1 MPPFQETPFAI
12 IQGVPLIELPKDLY
26 IPPDALRVFLET
38 FEGPL
43 DLLLYLIQK
52 QNLDILHIPVAK
64 ITQQYLHY
72 INLMQELQLD
82 LAGEY
87 LSMAS
92 LLLEIKSRLL
102 LPQIDKK
109 ADTDPRRQ
117 LIQQLEEYAYIKRA
131 AEILNELPV
140 LGRDTFGTD
149 VFVPE
154 ITRPKIPP
162 NISLNDLLEAMQD
175 VLLRI
180 ELFSAHQIS
189 REPLSVRERM
199 TFILELFKTDL
210 HIDFYGCFV
219 SQESK
224 AGVVVAFLA
233 ILELARENLLNI
245 DQNSAFSPISIH
257 AKMIRE
263 EQTP

>member
-1 MPPFQETPFAI
+1 MLLTEETPLAVV
-12 IQGVPLIELPKDLY
+12 QGVPFVEIPKDLY

-52 QNLDILHIPVAK
+52 QNIDILHIPVAQ

-82 LAGEY
+82 LASEY

-102 LPQIDKK
+102 LPQPEKK
-109 ADTDPRRQ
+109 TETDPRRQ
-117 LIQQLEEYAYIKRA
+117 LIQQLEEYANIKRA
-131 AEILNELPV
+131 AEILNDFPV
-140 LGRDTFGTD
+140 IGRDTFLTE
-149 VFVPE
+149 VFVPD
-154 ITRPKIPP
+154 IARPKIPP
-162 NISLNDLLEAMQD
+162 KISLDDLLNAMQD
-175 VLLRI
+175 ILLRI
-180 ELFSAHQIS
+180 ELFTAHQIT

-199 TFILELFKTDL
+199 SFILELFKTEVQFE
-210 HIDFYGCFV
+210 FYSCFKV
-219 SQESK
+219 EESK

-233 ILELARENLLNI
+233 ILELAKENLLKI
-245 DQNSAFSPISIH
+245 TQQSAFAPISIH
-257 AKMIRE
+257 VE
-263 EQTP
+263 TTPENSL

>member
-1 MPPFQETPFAI
+1 MLLTHETPIAVV
-12 IQGVPLIELPKDLY
+12 QGVPFVEMPKDLF

-52 QNLDILHIPVAK
+52 QNLDILHIPVAQ
-64 ITQQYLHY
+64 ITQQYLQY
-72 INLMQELQLD
+72 IHLMQELQLD

-102 LPQIDKK
+102 LPQPDKK
-109 ADTDPRRQ
+109 IDTDPRRQ
-117 LIQQLEEYAYIKRA
+117 LIQQLEDYAAIKRA
-131 AEILNELPV
+131 AEILNDFPLI
-140 LGRDTFGTD
+140 GRDTFLTE
-149 VFVPE
+149 VVVPE
-154 ITRPKIPP
+154 VARPKIPP
-162 NISLNDLLEAMQD
+162 HIKLNDLLDAMQD

-180 ELFSAHQIS
+180 ELFTAHQIT

-199 TFILELFKTDL
+199 TFILDLFKTDL
-210 HIDFYGCFV
+210 HIDFYTCFK

-233 ILELARENLLNI
+233 ILELAKESLLKI
-245 DQNSAFSPISIH
+245 DQHSAFAPIFINGESL
-257 AKMIRE
+257 
-263 EQTP
+263 

>member
-1 MPPFQETPFAI
+1 MSPFQETPFAI

-52 QNLDILHIPVAK
+52 QNLDILHIPIAK

-82 LAGEY
+82 LAGDY

-102 LPQIDKK
+102 LPPTDKK

-140 LGRDTFGTD
+140 LGRDTFETE

-154 ITRPKIPP
+154 VARPKIPP
-162 NISLNDLLEAMQD
+162 KIVLTDLLVAMQD
-175 VLLRI
+175 VLLRM
-180 ELFSAHQIS
+180 ELFTAHQIT
-189 REPLSVRERM
+189 REPLSMRERM
-199 TFILELFKTDL
+199 SSILEILKTNQF
-210 HIDFYGCFV
+210 IDFYVCF
-219 SQESK
+219 STQESK
-224 AGVVVAFLA
+224 AGVIVSFLA
-233 ILELARENLLNI
+233 ILELARENLLHIN
-245 DQNSAFSPISIH
+245 QHSLFAPISINS
-257 AKMIRE
+257 KTIIE
-263 EQTP
+263 

>member
-1 MPPFQETPFAI
+1 MLLETETPFAI
-12 IQGVPLIELPKDLY
+12 ILGVPLIELPKDLY

-52 QNLDILHIPVAK
+52 QNLDILHIPVAQ

-72 INLMQELQLD
+72 IELMQELQLD

-102 LPQIDKK
+102 LPQPDKK
-109 ADTDPRRQ
+109 TDNDPRRQ

-131 AEILNELPV
+131 AEILNEYPII
-140 LGRDTFGTD
+140 GRDTFLTE
-149 VFVPE
+149 VFVPD
-154 ITRPKIPP
+154 IARPKIPP
-162 NISLNDLLEAMQD
+162 KIILNDLLEAMQD

-180 ELFSAHQIS
+180 ELFTAHQIT

-199 TFILELFKTDL
+199 TFILELFKTNL
-210 HIDFYGCFV
+210 QLEFYSCFK

-233 ILELARENLLNI
+233 ILELAKESLLKIN
-245 DQNSAFSPISIH
+245 QHRAFAPIFIEGETL
-257 AKMIRE
+257 IE
-263 EQTP
+263 

>member
-1 MPPFQETPFAI
+1 MMLSNAETPLAVV
-12 IQGVPLIELPKDLY
+12 QGVPLVEFPKDLY

-52 QNLDILHIPVAK
+52 QNLDILNIPVAQ

-72 INLMQELQLD
+72 ISLMQELQLD
-82 LAGEY
+82 LVSEY

-102 LPQIDKK
+102 LPQPDKK
-109 ADTDPRRQ
+109 PENDPRRQ
-117 LIQQLEEYAYIKRA
+117 LVQQLEEYANIKRA
-131 AEILNELPV
+131 AEILNDFPM
-140 LGRDTFGTD
+140 LGRDVFLTE

-154 ITRPKIPP
+154 VARPKIPP
-162 NISLNDLLEAMQD
+162 NIKLNDLLEAMQD

-180 ELFSAHQIS
+180 ELFTAHQIS

-199 TFILELFKTDL
+199 TFILELFKSEIV
-210 HIDFYGCFV
+210 IDFYGCFK
-219 SQESK
+219 SEESR

-233 ILELARENLLNI
+233 ILELAKESLLNI
-245 DQNSAFSPISIH
+245 NQHSAFAPISIFVENTH
-257 AKMIRE
+257 DI
-263 EQTP
+263 T

>member
-1 MPPFQETPFAI
+1 MLPTSEIPIAVV
-12 IQGVPLIELPKDLY
+12 QGVPFIEMPKDLF

-52 QNLDILHIPVAK
+52 QNIDILHIPVAQ
-64 ITQQYLHY
+64 ITQQYLQY
-72 INLMQELQLD
+72 IHLMQELQLD

-102 LPQIDKK
+102 LPQPDKK
-109 ADTDPRRQ
+109 VDNDPRRQ
-117 LIQQLEEYAYIKRA
+117 LIQQLEEYAAIKRA
-131 AEILNELPV
+131 AEMLGEYPLI
-140 LGRDTFGTD
+140 GRDTFLTE

-154 ITRPKIPP
+154 VARPRIPP
-162 NISLNDLLEAMQD
+162 NIKLNDLLEAMQD

-180 ELFSAHQIS
+180 ELFTAHQIT

-199 TFILELFKTDL
+199 TFILELFKSNL
-210 HIDFYGCFV
+210 QLEFYGCFK

-233 ILELARENLLNI
+233 ILELAKESLLKI
-245 DQNSAFSPISIH
+245 DQHSTFAPISLFVENIH
-257 AKMIRE
+257 ESI
-263 EQTP
+263 

>member
-1 MPPFQETPFAI
+1 MLPASETPFAVVH
-12 IQGVPLIELPKDLY
+12 GVQLIEFPKDLY

-52 QNLDILHIPVAK
+52 QNLDILHIPVAQ

-72 INLMQELQLD
+72 IELMQELQLD

-102 LPQIDKK
+102 LPQPDKK
-109 ADTDPRRQ
+109 VDNDPRRQ
-117 LIQQLEEYAYIKRA
+117 LIQQLEEYAAIKRA
-131 AEILNELPV
+131 AEILSDYPLI
-140 LGRDTFGTD
+140 GRDTFLTD

-154 ITRPKIPP
+154 VARPKIPP
-162 NISLNDLLEAMQD
+162 NIKLDDLLDAMQD

-180 ELFSAHQIS
+180 ELFTAHQIT

-210 HIDFYGCFV
+210 HIDFYTCFK

-233 ILELARENLLNI
+233 ILELAKESLLKI
-245 DQNSAFSPISIH
+245 DQHSAFAPIFINGESL
-257 AKMIRE
+257 
-263 EQTP
+263 

>member
-1 MPPFQETPFAI
+1 MLLTHETPIAVV
-12 IQGVPLIELPKDLY
+12 QGVTFVEMPKDLF

-52 QNLDILHIPVAK
+52 QNLDILHIPVAQ
-64 ITQQYLHY
+64 ITQQYLQY
-72 INLMQELQLD
+72 IHLMQELQLD

-102 LPQIDKK
+102 LPQPDKK
-109 ADTDPRRQ
+109 IDTDPRRQ
-117 LIQQLEEYAYIKRA
+117 LIQQLEDYAAIKRA
-131 AEILNELPV
+131 AEILNDFPLI
-140 LGRDTFGTD
+140 GRDTFLTE
-149 VFVPE
+149 VVVPE
-154 ITRPKIPP
+154 VARPKIPP
-162 NISLNDLLEAMQD
+162 HIKLNDLLDAMQD

-180 ELFSAHQIS
+180 ELFTAHQIT

-210 HIDFYGCFV
+210 HIDFYTCFK

-233 ILELARENLLNI
+233 ILELAKESLLKI
-245 DQNSAFSPISIH
+245 DQHSAFAPIFINGESL
-257 AKMIRE
+257 
-263 EQTP
+263 